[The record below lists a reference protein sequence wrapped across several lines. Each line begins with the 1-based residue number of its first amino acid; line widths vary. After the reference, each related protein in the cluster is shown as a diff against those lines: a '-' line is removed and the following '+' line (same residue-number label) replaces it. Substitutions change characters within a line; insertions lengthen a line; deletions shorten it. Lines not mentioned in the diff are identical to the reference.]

1 MPTNP
6 QIEVEEDDMLTQQR
20 RNFEADQAKGDGHL
34 VRTTFFD
41 YDFSQKKS
49 AKKSGK
55 NASLW
60 RRILSCHHK
69 NKQSGTAAL
78 LEVQA
83 ITVYLAVNVTTTSKW
98 LKACPSAV
106 CLPHL
111 PCISADSISCLMFY
125 HFIPSSCFVY

>member
-1 MPTNP
+1 MVNLLGKKYLLLFQNLQNTTTISKFIVAAGVPTNP
-6 QIEVEEDDMLTQQR
+6 QIDVEEDDMLTQQR
-20 RNFEADQAKGDGHL
+20 RNFEADQAKGDGHV

-49 AKKSGK
+49 ATKSGK

-69 NKQSGTAAL
+69 NQKQSGTAAL

-83 ITVYLAVNVTTTSKW
+83 KYCVPR
-98 LKACPSAV
+98 C
-106 CLPHL
+106 
-111 PCISADSISCLMFY
+111 
-125 HFIPSSCFVY
+125 

>member
-6 QIEVEEDDMLTQQR
+6 QIDVEEDDMLTQQR
-20 RNFEADQAKGDGHL
+20 RNFEADQAKGDGHV

-49 AKKSGK
+49 ATKSGK

-69 NKQSGTAAL
+69 NQKQSGTAAL
-78 LEVQA
+78 LEVRA
-83 ITVYLAVNVTTTSKW
+83 ITVYLAVNVTTTKW

-106 CLPHL
+106 CLPFTIH
-111 PCISADSISCLMFY
+111 IS
-125 HFIPSSCFVY
+125 